1 MKTFKE
7 LFAGTG
13 IEPTTDENGGVHY
26 KFNATLKKEPMN
38 KEFIPYEQALE
49 LKELGFDEHC
59 LIYYQS
65 GKISQV
71 YKEYLS
77 VKTLSD
83 DCVLAPLYQQA
94 FKWLRNQYITK
105 RSINERDYIKGNFF
119 MLPLIFPNGYEIK
132 LLKQSTSYTIVGGRE
147 IPFYAEPEAVY
158 KETTESY
165 ESAEL
170 ACLKKLIEVVKN
182 K

>member
-1 MKTFKE
+1 
-7 LFAGTG
+7 
-13 IEPTTDENGGVHY
+13 
-26 KFNATLKKEPMN
+26 MN
-38 KEFIPYEQALE
+38 KEFIPAYQALE
-49 LKELGFDEHC
+49 LKFLGFNEDC
-59 LIYYQS
+59 FGYYHNVLGS
-65 GKISQV
+65 DNVNLFIEATS
-71 YKEYLS
+71 KELY
-77 VKTLSD
+77 TRITIPEYENT
-83 DCVLAPLYQQA
+83 LAPLYQQA
-94 FKWLRNQYITK
+94 FRWLRNQHITK
-105 RSINERDYIKGNFF
+105 MSINERGDYIEGNFF

-170 ACLKKLIEVVKN
+170 ACLKKLIEIVKN

>member
-1 MKTFKE
+1 
-7 LFAGTG
+7 
-13 IEPTTDENGGVHY
+13 
-26 KFNATLKKEPMN
+26 MN

-49 LKELGFDEHC
+49 LKELGFDEEC
-59 LIYYQS
+59 VAYYHT
-65 GKISQV
+65 
-71 YKEYLS
+71 
-77 VKTLSD
+77 TLSSSD
-83 DCVLAPLYQQA
+83 VDLIIGKTPDRFYHLIRIPEHFDTLAPLYQQA
-94 FKWLRNQYITK
+94 FRWLRNQYITK
-105 RSINERDYIKGNFF
+105 RSINERGDYIEGNFF

-132 LLKQSTSYTIVGGRE
+132 LLKPSTSYTIVGGRE

-170 ACLKKLIEVVKN
+170 ACLKKLIEIVKN

>member
-1 MKTFKE
+1 
-7 LFAGTG
+7 
-13 IEPTTDENGGVHY
+13 
-26 KFNATLKKEPMN
+26 MN

-49 LKELGFDEHC
+49 LKELGFNEHC
-59 LIYYQS
+59 IAYYTIFQDKLIFSYTAIYDS
-65 GKISQV
+65 GNEYIDLVTNDNPSNS
-71 YKEYLS
+71 KEFATAS
-77 VKTLSD
+77 
-83 DCVLAPLYQQA
+83 LYQQA
-94 FKWLRNQYITK
+94 FRWFRNKYMTK
-105 RSINERDYIKGNFF
+105 ISINERGDYIEGNFF

>member
-26 KFNATLKKEPMN
+26 NFNATLKKEPMN

-49 LKELGFDEHC
+49 LIKLGFDEEC
-59 LIYYQS
+59 LAVANVNSYEL
-65 GKISQV
+65 KIIKGE
-71 YKEYLS
+71 YNKELH
-77 VKTLSD
+77 LPI
-83 DCVLAPLYQQA
+83 PLYQQA
-94 FKWLRNQYITK
+94 FRWFRNQYMTK
-105 RSINERDYIKGNFF
+105 VSINERGDYIEGNFF

-170 ACLKKLIEVVKN
+170 ACLKKLIEVIKN